1 MTDRTSER
9 APDETPKL
17 KEYEGEGITVTFEP
31 RRCLHAAECV
41 HGLPEV
47 FDLSRR
53 PWVLPD
59 AAEAGLV
66 AEVVRRCPSGALQYH
81 PADGSV
87 EHPDTPTSVEHP
99 DTPTSVEH
107 PDSPTSVEHP
117 DSPTSVR
124 RTPSGQLVMRGDL
137 LVSGAHGDRRE
148 TRVMLCGCGVSGNQP
163 YCDHSGPCAEPDD
176 DLPDQR

>member
-1 MTDRTSER
+1 MTDRTSDGTSER
-9 APDETPKL
+9 PPDEQPKL

-81 PADGSV
+81 PAQG
-87 EHPDTPTSVEHP
+87 PA
-99 DTPTSVEH
+99 EH
-107 PDSPTSVEHP
+107 PDSPT
-117 DSPTSVR
+117 TVR
-124 RTPSGQLVMRGDL
+124 RTPSGQLIMRGDL
-137 LVSGAHGDRRE
+137 LVSGGTGERRE
-148 TRVMLCGCGVSGNQP
+148 TRVMLCGCGASGNQP

-176 DLPDQR
+176 DVPEQR